1 MGADLGPVLPA
12 GWVRYAE
19 RVLGHPMTP
28 HLCTA
33 KSPQQV
39 MGSLVKDYFAR
50 RQVSR
55 LSPEGSAGQELRFH
69 AGLAGEGAGRTVP
82 LC

>member
-1 MGADLGPVLPA
+1 MGPALSA

-19 RVLGHPMTP
+19 RVLGHPITP

-33 KSPQQV
+33 KSPQQI

-55 LSPEGSAGQELRFH
+55 PLPGGQRGSG
-69 AGLAGEGAGRTVP
+69 AGLPCGAGWCWE
-82 LC
+82 LS

>member
-1 MGADLGPVLPA
+1 MGADAGPALSP

-19 RVLGHPMTP
+19 RVLGQPLTP

-33 KSPQQV
+33 KSPQQI

-50 RQVSR
+50 RQVS
-55 LSPEGSAGQELRFH
+55 SPLRPAAWLWGH
-69 AGLAGEGAGRTVP
+69 LVTGAEGA
-82 LC
+82 

>member
-1 MGADLGPVLPA
+1 MRSRQGTVLSP

-19 RVLGHPMTP
+19 RVLGHPVTP

-33 KSPQQV
+33 KSPQQI

-50 RQVSR
+50 RQVSGPPPR
-55 LSPEGSAGQELRFH
+55 GQYM
-69 AGLAGEGAGRTVP
+69 G
-82 LC
+82 

>member
-1 MGADLGPVLPA
+1 MGALSP

-19 RVLGHPMTP
+19 RVLGHPVTP

-33 KSPQQV
+33 KSPQQI

-50 RQVSR
+50 RQVSQPLPR
-55 LSPEGSAGQELRFH
+55 GQHAGQETDFP
-69 AGLAGEGAGRTVP
+69 GGWVVME
-82 LC
+82 